1 MIPMAEL
8 NAPLTP
14 VRRFWQLLALDKSD
28 IGVIYL
34 YAVFNGLVN
43 LSLPLGIQAIINLIM
58 GGRVS
63 TSWLILVTVVIG
75 GIALAGTMQIMQLR
89 ITENLQQKIFTRA
102 AFDFAFRIPRMRLD
116 ALDKYYA
123 PELVNRFFDTI
134 SVQKGLSKILID
146 FSTASLQVI
155 FGMILLSFYHPFF
168 ILFSFILILLVIL
181 IFRFTGWVGLRT
193 SLEES
198 KYKYEVAHWLEE
210 LARAMIS
217 FKLAGKSSLPL
228 ANTDTRVTGYL
239 KSRNAHFRVLMIQ
252 YILMVVFKVLIAAG
266 LLLVGGFLVF
276 EQQMNIGQFVAAE
289 IIIILVISSV
299 EKLVISLQTIY
310 DVLTSLEKIGAVTD
324 LPLERNSGITSDA
337 SDSTDGLEVNVHD
350 LRFRFPEENH
360 EVLKGVNLDI
370 KPGERLAIVGPN
382 GAGKSVLLR
391 LLAGLYE
398 NYSGSISYNQIPLGN
413 IDIPSLRHVVGNSIS
428 QDEIF
433 EGTFLENIT
442 IGRPDIDFQQVR
454 QAVENVGLSKVV
466 EQLSAG
472 YDTRLGTQGRKLPRS
487 VINKIILARCI
498 VANPRLILLE
508 DWLGRIETTDRACVT
523 DCLFGQDRTWTLVA
537 ITNDPEFAN
546 QFDRIAILENGQITA
561 INTPEAIRYHP
572 TYITLFHQS

>member
-8 NAPLTP
+8 NTPLTP
-14 VRRFWQLLALDKSD
+14 IRRFWRLLALDKSD

-102 AFDFAFRIPRMRLD
+102 ALDFAFRIPRMRLD

-146 FSTASLQVI
+146 FSTATLQVI

-181 IFRFTGWVGLRT
+181 IFRYTGWVGLRT

-228 ANTDTRVTGYL
+228 SNTDTRVTGYL
-239 KSRNAHFRVLMIQ
+239 KSRNAHFRVLMVQ

-299 EKLVISLQTIY
+299 EKLVMSLQTIY

-324 LPLERNSGITSDA
+324 LPLERNSGITSD
-337 SDSTDGLEVNVHD
+337 SSGSTDGLEVNVHD
-350 LRFRFPEENH
+350 LRFKFPEEQE

-370 KPGERLAIVGPN
+370 QPGERLAIVGPN

-398 NYSGSISYNQIPLGN
+398 NYTGSISYNQIPLGN
-413 IDIPSLRHVVGNSIS
+413 IDMPSLRQVVGNSIS

-433 EGTFLENIT
+433 EGTFFENIT
-442 IGRPDIDFQQVR
+442 IGRPGIDFQQVR
-454 QAVENVGLSKVV
+454 MAVENVGLTKVV

-508 DWLGRIETTDRACVT
+508 DWLGRIETTDRACVL
-523 DCLFGQDRTWTLVA
+523 DCLFGQARNWTLVA

-546 QFDRIAILENGQITA
+546 QFDRIAILENGRITA
-561 INTPEAIRYHP
+561 INTPEAIRNHP
-572 TYITLFHQS
+572 TYIALYHQS